1 MSSLRPQTIQ
11 IFLPDGNPRSVRIAE
26 LTNRVV
32 KAVLVPRNKM
42 DYITTRDELRN
53 VGVYFLFSTDEER
66 SRPTVYI
73 GEAED
78 CLDRLRS
85 HNRNKEFW
93 SHAVVMISKINAFTK
108 SHVKF
113 LESIAV
119 EKAKQVNR
127 FDTENANIP
136 TRSFVTESME
146 ADLMD
151 SFVTMGILLSTLGY
165 PIFDELARS
174 SVNKK
179 EVLYLSSTES
189 SAQGDLVDDGFVV
202 FKGAKARVK
211 ETDSFHNYMREI
223 RVRMIKEDLMIRQ
236 DEHYVFQKDQLFKSP
251 STAAAIVLG
260 RNANGW
266 REWKDKNG
274 KTLDELKRQN

>member
-1 MSSLRPQTIQ
+1 MTRPQTIQ

-42 DYITTRDELRN
+42 DYIASREELSN
-53 VGVYFLFSTDEER
+53 VGIYFLFGTSEEKA
-66 SRPTVYI
+66 RPLVYI

-108 SHVKF
+108 SHVKY
-113 LESIAV
+113 LESVAV

-146 ADLMD
+146 ADLLD
-151 SFVTMGILLSTLGY
+151 SFETMGVLLSTLGY
-165 PIFDELARS
+165 PIFDDLAKS
-174 SVNKK
+174 TVSKK
-179 EVLYLSSTES
+179 EILYLKSTES
-189 SAQGDLVDDGFVV
+189 SAEGDLVDDGFVV
-202 FKGAKARVK
+202 FKGARIRVK
-211 ETDSFHNYMREI
+211 ETGSFHKYMRDL
-223 RVRMIKEDLMIRQ
+223 RARMVEEGIMIQ
-236 DEHYVFQKDQLFKSP
+236 NGEHYILQEDHLFGSP
-251 STAAAIVLG
+251 STAAAVVLG
-260 RNANGW
+260 RNTNGW
-266 REWKDKNG
+266 MKWKDKDG
-274 KTLDELKRQN
+274 KTLDELKRQ